1 MCFAVSTT
9 KKLTEA
15 NLLISLQLFV
25 FKIKKEACA
34 AFLFITIQNSCNFPT
49 LCISRDI
56 SENWQFPGN
65 CRPKRNFA
73 KLTLKKPM
81 DYYAF
86 WKKKKQKL
94 NYELFFNFLPF
105 FFHIIINAQKKAGIE
120 LCSPLWNIKVFFLEK
135 NCRPWRKTYTQD
147 NHTSLFFSHLQK
159 KCMCLFEKAYQKIF
173 FLD

>member
-1 MCFAVSTT
+1 MQFSDSVYFAGHFGELTISGKLSTE
-9 KKLTEA
+9 KK
-15 NLLISLQLFV
+15 
-25 FKIKKEACA
+25 
-34 AFLFITIQNSCNFPT
+34 
-49 LCISRDI
+49 SREI
-56 SENWQFPGN
+56 N
-65 CRPKRNFA
+65 
-73 KLTLKKPM
+73 TKKPM

-135 NCRPWRKTYTQD
+135 KNCRPWRKTYTQD

-159 KCMCLFEKAYQKIF
+159 KMHVSLWKSLSKNIFSRLIPNFNLHFTTTLTILSLSKNSIFNPLTKKKQKWTN
-173 FLD
+173 